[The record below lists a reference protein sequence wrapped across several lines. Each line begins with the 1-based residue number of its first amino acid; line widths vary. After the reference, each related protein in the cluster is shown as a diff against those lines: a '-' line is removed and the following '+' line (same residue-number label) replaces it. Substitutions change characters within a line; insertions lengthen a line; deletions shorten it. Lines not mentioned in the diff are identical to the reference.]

1 MNINRIEDNW
11 QPLID
16 YLWPAL
22 FAGLLSWGIFT
33 LLGSTPLI
41 RASGLALVII
51 GMTLIL
57 RRLGEFLAI
66 IGGLALALSEA
77 FWSQTGGNESL
88 NELSVVLAMLLAAF
102 VGFVLW
108 RIWTAWYVGAGI
120 GLVIFAAI
128 FWLAISTTGS
138 LRLTTLLTAWLTY
151 LLIDGLREA
160 DPRPDEMRPATP
172 LRPRHRYG
180 IPLLLTVGVIND
192 PLFTLLIPA
201 AVLGLILT
209 KTHFTTGYW
218 LVFVIIALVG
228 AIRMTDQYFISSWW
242 GFSAAEAEAMNL
254 HVPFVIADGWRE
266 ASRWVGLFALV
277 RDQFTIFGI
286 VLGVIGLSRLA
297 RWYPSIGIVTMLAY
311 ATYTLFGLVYFG
323 NNRIVLLLP
332 LLMIQIIWMTYA
344 VYSFGQWLQKSVK
357 TTSNIAPWLVQAVFA
372 ILPFLMF
379 LRILGD

>member
-1 MNINRIEDNW
+1 LNINRIEDNW